1 MNRRRKQFVLKAI
14 LFLILLCLSIF
25 VYMIYLKPTSRIL
38 RTLEKVEI
46 EPMSSKVLSLL
57 EVAEIIKENTHK
69 QFGEEINIRFSP
81 EQLKH
86 VRVNIGY
93 QGISNAYWF
102 VLDMVE
108 KSGLL
113 LRPLNENTI
122 VISEQR
128 D

>member
-1 MNRRRKQFVLKAI
+1 
-14 LFLILLCLSIF
+14 
-25 VYMIYLKPTSRIL
+25 
-38 RTLEKVEI
+38 VEI

-81 EQLKH
+81 EQLKQ

-93 QGISNAYWF
+93 QGNSNAYWF